1 MKGFSLLEMIIV
13 IVLITIV
20 ISFAIPKFSNI
31 TNKANY
37 TTLKSEF
44 SLIQNGIREKK
55 TKNILLSNTD
65 EITYLDDAPVDT
77 IGILLFDR
85 VIDFKII
92 STNRTKKE
100 LAKWSKISNNLYEFY
115 LSSSKS
121 VLFSFENEKFICKS
135 EEEICKEIE

>member
-1 MKGFSLLEMIIV
+1 MIIV

-20 ISFAIPKFSNI
+20 ISFAIPKFNNTI
-31 TNKANY
+31 NKANY

-65 EITYLDDAPVDT
+65 EITYLDDASVDT
-77 IGILLFDR
+77 IGIPLFDS
-85 VIDFKII
+85 VIDFPII
-92 STNRTKKE
+92 STNRNKKE
-100 LAKWSKISNNLYEFY
+100 LAKWSKISNNMYEFY

-121 VLFSFENEKFICKS
+121 VLFSLENEKFICKS